1 MEADDY
7 FAIQKLIHSYPL
19 HLDRGELDAMAEL
32 FRHADVY
39 MGDGEPVRSDPKAVA
54 QAFRDFLRI
63 YEDGTPRTRHI
74 TSNLIIEP
82 DGEGRAK
89 ASSYVMVFQQ
99 TKELPLQPIIGGDYR
114 DRFEKVDG
122 VWRFVERYIGN
133 DLYGNLSAHGKY
145 EIAAKRRGAI

>member
-7 FAIQKLIHSYPL
+7 FSIQKLIYSYPL

-39 MGDGEPVRSDPKAVA
+39 MGDMPPVRSDPPAVA

-63 YEDGTPRTRHI
+63 YEDGTPRTRHM

-82 DGEGRAK
+82 DGDRCAK
-89 ASSYVMVFQQ
+89 ASCYVMVFQQ

-122 VWRFVERYIGN
+122 VWRFTERYIGN
-133 DLYGNLSAHGKY
+133 DLYGDLRAHGKY
-145 EIAAKRRGAI
+145 QLAPTS

>member
-39 MGDGEPVRSDPKAVA
+39 MGDLPPVRSDPAAVA
-54 QAFRDFLRI
+54 RAFRDFLRI

-74 TSNLIIEP
+74 TSNLIVEL
-82 DGEGRAK
+82 DGPLRAK

-99 TKELPLQPIIGGDYR
+99 TNELPLQPIIGGDYR

-145 EIAAKRRGAI
+145 QLAASPAK

>member
-7 FAIQKLIHSYPL
+7 FAIQKLIFSYPL

-39 MGDGEPVRSDPKAVA
+39 MGDSAPVRSNPQAVA
-54 QAFRDFLRI
+54 QAFREFLRI
-63 YEDGTPRTRHI
+63 YEDGTPRTRHV

-82 DGEGRAK
+82 DGDGRAK
-89 ASSYVMVFQQ
+89 ASCYVMVFQQ

-122 VWRFVERYIGN
+122 AWRFVERYIGN

-145 EIAAKRRGAI
+145 QLGSI